1 MSATKRIVTIIFLI
15 LIVVVVFQLRRE
27 NVLKWHQENDYRW
40 AQLPFR
46 KGGKPG
52 FKQLSASETRI
63 TFSNQLTRDQITNN
77 RHLLNGSGVAVGD
90 VNGDGLVDIYFCR
103 LNGPN
108 ILYKN
113 LGNWKF
119 EDITADAGVACLDQF
134 STGTALADIDGDGDL
149 DLLVTTLGG
158 PHFCFLNDGLGNF
171 TDVTNSSGLMANTGA
186 TSQALADIDGD
197 GDLDL
202 YVTNYKKSTVKD
214 HYLPQELEFDR
225 IVKKVG
231 SGYEII
237 PEFQEHYTVKFL
249 NNNILMRY
257 EYAEPDK
264 LYLNDGKG
272 HFQVVSFTDGRFLDV
287 EGKPVSEPKDWGLM
301 VRFQDI
307 DEDGDPDIYVCN
319 DFESQDRIWINDGS
333 GNFQA
338 ISKLAI
344 RNISWAT
351 MGIDFSD
358 IDRDNDL
365 DFLLLD
371 MLSRDHQQRH
381 AQSTHSAP
389 ISHVIG
395 AIDNRPQY
403 SRNTLFLNRGD
414 GTYAE
419 IAQLSDVQASGWS
432 WSPIFLDVDLDG
444 YEDIII
450 ATGHFY
456 DALNTDVL
464 ARIRATR
471 YRSLETWRNKIFEFP
486 SLSTPNIAFHNRG
499 DLTFEEVGDKW
510 GFSTTDI
517 SHGIAL
523 GDFDN
528 DGDLDIVLNRFNAP
542 AGVYRNETVSP
553 RLAIRL
559 RGHSPNTRGIGAK
572 IQVLGGPIP
581 QSKEVI
587 CAGIYL
593 SSSDPLY
600 VFATGEADKDLTI
613 RVVWRNGTISVIQ
626 NLKANRIYEIDES
639 SAYSTDITQGF
650 PVFGDE
656 LFSEDVSNIINDL
669 HRKDKNND
677 LIIGSE
683 RGTRGVFHNDDKG
696 QFHHNED

>member
-1 MSATKRIVTIIFLI
+1 MSVTKRIVTIIFLI
-15 LIVVVVFQLRRE
+15 LIVVLVFQFRRD
-27 NVLKWHQENDYRW
+27 NALKWHQENDYRW

-46 KGGKPG
+46 KHGKPG
-52 FKQLSASETRI
+52 FKQLSASKTKI

-103 LNGPN
+103 LNGSN

-119 EDITADAGVACLDQF
+119 EDITAAAGVACPEQF

-158 PHFCFLNDGLGNF
+158 PHFSFLNDGLGNF

-202 YVTNYKKSTVKD
+202 YVTNYKKITVKD

-231 SGYEII
+231 NNYEII
-237 PEFQEHYTVKFL
+237 PEFQEHYTVQYL
-249 NNNILMRY
+249 NKNILMRY

-272 HFQVVSFTDGRFLDV
+272 NFQVVSFIDGRFLDV

-365 DFLLLD
+365 DFLLID
-371 MLSRDHQQRH
+371 MLSRDHQKRH
-381 AQSTHSAP
+381 AQSTHNAP
-389 ISHVIG
+389 IPHVIG

-464 ARIRATR
+464 ARIRSKR
-471 YRSLETWRNKIFEFP
+471 YRSLDNWRNKIFEFP
-486 SLSTPNIAFHNRG
+486 SLSIPNIAFHNRG

-528 DGDLDIVLNRFNAP
+528 DGDLDIVFNRLNAL
-542 AGVYRNETVSP
+542 AGVYRNETISP
-553 RLAIRL
+553 RIAIRL
-559 RGHSPNTRGIGAK
+559 RGRSPNTRGIGAK
-572 IQVLGGPIP
+572 IEVLGGPIP

-587 CAGIYL
+587 SAGIYL
-593 SSSDPLY
+593 SSSDPLS
-600 VFATGEADKDLTI
+600 VFAAGEVNKDLTL

-639 SAYSTDITQGF
+639 SAYSTDIIQGL
-650 PVFGDE
+650 PVFGDK
-656 LFSEDVSNIINDL
+656 LFSRDVSNIINDL
-669 HRKDKNND
+669 QWNDKNND
-677 LIIGSE
+677 LMVGSAG
-683 RGTRGVFHNDDKG
+683 GTPGLFPNDDKG
-696 QFHHNED
+696 QLHQNED